1 MTLNPSID
9 GLQERV
15 AAALKRHT
23 TYFLVEG
30 IVLIILGLVAVAV
43 PFIATLTFTIFF
55 GWLLLISGV
64 VGLVST
70 FSLRPAPGFWW
81 SLLSAIL
88 AIAVGFLLIARPGRA
103 PSLSPSADRVFRHRG
118 LFLDHL
124 RQRIP
129 AEPVRPLGL
138 DGDERRGRY
147 HPRRDDLPAIAESAV
162 WAIGLLLGIN
172 WCSAARHHRASR
184 STPKSCCHPPERER
198 NDKFSRWDDYSAT
211 RCGPGLAVGGLATAA
226 AIALTVCA

>member
-30 IVLIILGLVAVAV
+30 IVLIILGLAAIAV

-55 GWLLLISGV
+55 GWLLQISGV

-70 FSLRPAPGFWW
+70 FSLRPAAGFWW

-88 AIAVGFLLIARPGRA
+88 AIAVGFLLIARPGQGAVSLTLLLIVFFIIEGFSSIIFATEYRQNLSGRWGWMVA
-103 PSLSPSADRVFRHRG
+103 SGVVDLLLAAMIFLQLPSSA
-118 LFLDHL
+118 
-124 RQRIP
+124 I
-129 AEPVRPLGL
+129 
-138 DGDERRGRY
+138 
-147 HPRRDDLPAIAESAV
+147 

-172 WCSAARHHRASR
+172 MVFGGTTLVMLALDAKKAL
-184 STPKSCCHPPERER
+184 PP
-198 NDKFSRWDDYSAT
+198 T
-211 RCGPGLAVGGLATAA
+211 
-226 AIALTVCA
+226 